1 MKNEKKAS
9 EFECR
14 QTWAFGGPVSRR
26 TLSRDG
32 IVFDKTRMIF
42 YDHGLNSGGHF
53 QTGKA
58 LPTSKPQ
65 QSTATSGSPTASPNS
80 RSVFPGC
87 RLPVSMS

>member
-32 IVFDKTRMIF
+32 IVFDKIRMIF
-42 YDHGLNSGGHF
+42 YDHGLNFGGHF
-53 QTGKA
+53 QTGGPA
-58 LPTSKPQ
+58 DIQNATVDRNIWVAYSISKQ
-65 QSTATSGSPTASPNS
+65 QIGVSRMPIAS
-80 RSVFPGC
+80 
-87 RLPVSMS
+87 LDE